1 VPSEAVALNC
11 CQNASPNDH
20 VEEFLNTNAMRFRPL
35 WLAIGYALV
44 ATIIFLSL
52 APNLPDTGIEQGDKI
67 GHFLAYG
74 TLMFWFCQL
83 YAARSSRTA
92 HALAFAAMGVALEF
106 AQGMTDYR
114 TFELLDMLANATG
127 VALGW
132 AAAQALRINVLGM
145 IESKYPPARE

>member
-1 VPSEAVALNC
+1 
-11 CQNASPNDH
+11 
-20 VEEFLNTNAMRFRPL
+20 MRFRNL

-44 ATIIFLSL
+44 AIIIFLSL
-52 APNLPDTGIEQGDKI
+52 TPSPPKLDIEQGDKL

-74 TLMFWFCQL
+74 TLMFWFCQI
-83 YAARSSRTA
+83 YATRSSRIA

-132 AAAQALRINVLGM
+132 IAAQALRINVLSM
-145 IESKYPPARE
+145 IESGFPRPRE

>member
-1 VPSEAVALNC
+1 
-11 CQNASPNDH
+11 
-20 VEEFLNTNAMRFRPL
+20 MRFRTL
-35 WLAIGYALV
+35 WLTIGYALV
-44 ATIIFLSL
+44 AIIIFLSL
-52 APNLPDTGIEQGDKI
+52 TPSPPKLDFEQGDKL

-83 YAARSSRTA
+83 YATRSSRIA

-114 TFELLDMLANATG
+114 TFEVLDMVANATG

-132 AAAQALRINVLGM
+132 AAAQALNMNLLGK
-145 IESKYPPARE
+145 IETGFPLRGNDGPVTLAAP